1 MTNKKSWH
9 LHRRTFLQGTGA
21 ALALPLLEGMTHGSE
36 AASDADLPRRLCC
49 FYFPFGVPLKGEW
62 AWWPTDEGHEFA
74 FSKTLSPLQPFRD
87 HLTITQGLNHG
98 HVQSVPGHDTGD
110 SFLTGVPV
118 KAPNY
123 TNGIS
128 VDQIAAAHVGHKTRF
143 ASLVLSSDGGVGEPT
158 RTRTISYNQQG
169 KPIPAMS
176 EPDRIFRRLFGVPT
190 KAERLRM
197 TRNASMLDR
206 VLENSKSLRL
216 KLGRHDQRKLDQYLD
231 SVRTV
236 EKNIQSSRE
245 WATTARPQVDPASV
259 NLNVA
264 LDHDPDNFLKTMYD
278 LIFLAVQTD
287 STRITAYQIGQ
298 NLTTSL
304 ACNRLPRAVGLGNWH
319 GLGHGQN
326 KKPQDIGRM
335 QEYISQHLARFMQK
349 LHDTNE
355 ADGTL
360 LDRTVILHGSTN
372 AATHGTNNY
381 PLIMAGG
388 LKLGLKH
395 GQYLDFRSRLKQ
407 PCANLFLAAL
417 HSVGVPADAFA
428 DSTAPMSEVIA

>member
-1 MTNKKSWH
+1 MANKSWH
-9 LHRRTFLQGTGA
+9 LHRRTFLRGTGA
-21 ALALPLLEGMTHGSE
+21 MMALPLLESMTHGREST
-36 AASDADLPRRLCC
+36 STDSLPRRLCC

-62 AWWPTDEGHEFA
+62 AWWPTEDGKDFA
-74 FSKTLSPLQPFRD
+74 FSKTLASLEPFRD
-87 HLTITQGLNHG
+87 HVTITQGLSHG
-98 HVQSVPGHDTGD
+98 NVQSVPGHDSGD

-123 TNGIS
+123 SNGVS
-128 VDQIAAAHVGHKTRF
+128 LDQVAAAHSGRKTRF

-158 RTRTISYNQQG
+158 RTRTISYNREG

-190 KAERLRM
+190 ETERKRM
-197 TRNASMLDR
+197 ARNASLLDR

-216 KLGRHDQRKLDQYLD
+216 KLGRHDQRKLDEYLE
-231 SVRTV
+231 SVRSV
-236 EKNIQSSRE
+236 EKNIQSSRD
-245 WATTARPQVDPASV
+245 WAKTARPQVDPASV

-264 LDHDPDNFLKTMYD
+264 LDQDPDNFLKTMYD

-304 ACNRLPRAVGLGNWH
+304 ACNRLPQAVGLGNWH

-326 KKPQDIGRM
+326 KKPEAIGRM
-335 QEYISQHLARFMQK
+335 QEYVTGHLSRFMKK
-349 LHDTNE
+349 LQETSE
-355 ADGTL
+355 ADGSL

-381 PLIMAGG
+381 PLILAGG
-388 LKLGLKH
+388 GRLGLRH
-395 GQYLDFRSRLKQ
+395 GQYLDFRSKTNQR
-407 PCANLFLAAL
+407 CSNLYLAVL
-417 HSVGVPADAFA
+417 QSLGVPSEEFA
-428 DSTAPMSEVIA
+428 DSTAPMSEVLA